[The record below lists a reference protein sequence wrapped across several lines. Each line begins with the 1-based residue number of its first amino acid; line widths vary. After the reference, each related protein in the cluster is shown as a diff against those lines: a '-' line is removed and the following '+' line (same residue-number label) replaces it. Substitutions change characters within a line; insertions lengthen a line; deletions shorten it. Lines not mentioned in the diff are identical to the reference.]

1 MKKAVYGQLGGSVD
15 EGEKKGQIGELSTT
29 LGDIRENVGD
39 FWKSMGDFRRIN
51 P

>member
-1 MKKAVYGQLGGSVD
+1 MDNWGKSWLGG
-15 EGEKKGQIGELSTT
+15 KMGQIEELSTT

-39 FWKSMGDFRRIN
+39 FWKSMGDFRRIS